1 MLSLFR
7 SFAKSP
13 LAIAL
18 LLLLCLGLILTGG
31 NSIFTGSG
39 TAVVV
44 AGQQKVS
51 VRELTVAYD
60 RAIQRQQ
67 AEQPGFTAQ
76 DAREMGLGE
85 QVLQQLAVEA
95 ALEAKAD
102 DLGIVIS
109 GNTLAREAAREE
121 AFRNPVTDQYDYD
134 TMISTLQRAGMTE
147 QQYRDSMEGE
157 LRRQQL
163 LISLASSLELP
174 DSLARNRYDLTQE
187 QRRISALVLD
197 ATAADEIPD
206 PTDEELETFIAAN
219 ATLPDPRTGLPVF
232 TAPDMRAFTLVRFQL
247 DDFIRDIE
255 IDEQTLI
262 DTYDYQVE
270 TGSIGTPALRSF
282 VQLTASDEAGAQAV
296 ADRLAAGETAAAIAA
311 ELGLGEPVEL
321 EEVQAYE
328 VPDTDV
334 AEAVFAMGEG
344 DAAAI
349 QGRFGWNAVFVSS
362 AVDATVPS
370 YEEQREDILTELA
383 RADALNALYDQIAAF
398 EESRASG
405 ATLEQAAAASGSP
418 LEIFQPL
425 DQYGRDTSLE
435 IDFER
440 YATLGQ
446 EILPGVFEAPEGYAT
461 DLTQFNETDFYT
473 VRVDE
478 IVPSHL
484 RDLED
489 VRIVAEARWRE
500 SQLDTQLATRA
511 EEALEQLRSGES
523 LDIVALTTGGRA
535 ESTTARRTD
544 TAENFSR
551 SVIARAFSMNPGDW
565 ESVQAA
571 SGRHVILTVDEII
584 TADTA
589 ALSGSELSELEAL
602 ISQEA
607 TNDVFQALQMAL
619 EAEYAL
625 NDGAIDRA
633 LVAQALGET
642 TPTGQ

>member
-1 MLSLFR
+1 M
-7 SFAKSP
+7 
-13 LAIAL
+13 
-18 LLLLCLGLILTGG
+18 
-31 NSIFTGSG
+31 
-39 TAVVV
+39 
-44 AGQQKVS
+44 
-51 VRELTVAYD
+51 
-60 RAIQRQQ
+60 
-67 AEQPGFTAQ
+67 
-76 DAREMGLGE
+76 
-85 QVLQQLAVEA
+85 
-95 ALEAKAD
+95 
-102 DLGIVIS
+102 
-109 GNTLAREAAREE
+109 
-121 AFRNPVTDQYDYD
+121 
-134 TMISTLQRAGMTE
+134 
-147 QQYRDSMEGE
+147 
-157 LRRQQL
+157 
-163 LISLASSLELP
+163 
-174 DSLARNRYDLTQE
+174 
-187 QRRISALVLD
+187 
-197 ATAADEIPD
+197 
-206 PTDEELETFIAAN
+206 
-219 ATLPDPRTGLPVF
+219 
-232 TAPDMRAFTLVRFQL
+232 
-247 DDFIRDIE
+247 
-255 IDEQTLI
+255 
-262 DTYDYQVE
+262 
-270 TGSIGTPALRSF
+270 
-282 VQLTASDEAGAQAV
+282 
-296 ADRLAAGETAAAIAA
+296 
-311 ELGLGEPVEL
+311 
-321 EEVQAYE
+321 
-328 VPDTDV
+328 
-334 AEAVFAMGEG
+334 
-344 DAAAI
+344 
-349 QGRFGWNAVFVSS
+349 
-362 AVDATVPS
+362 
-370 YEEQREDILTELA
+370 
-383 RADALNALYDQIAAF
+383 
-398 EESRASG
+398 
-405 ATLEQAAAASGSP
+405 
-418 LEIFQPL
+418 
-425 DQYGRDTSLE
+425 
-435 IDFER
+435 
-440 YATLGQ
+440 
-446 EILPGVFEAPEGYAT
+446 FEAPEGYAT

>member
-1 MLSLFR
+1 M
-7 SFAKSP
+7 
-13 LAIAL
+13 
-18 LLLLCLGLILTGG
+18 
-31 NSIFTGSG
+31 
-39 TAVVV
+39 
-44 AGQQKVS
+44 
-51 VRELTVAYD
+51 
-60 RAIQRQQ
+60 
-67 AEQPGFTAQ
+67 
-76 DAREMGLGE
+76 
-85 QVLQQLAVEA
+85 
-95 ALEAKAD
+95 
-102 DLGIVIS
+102 
-109 GNTLAREAAREE
+109 
-121 AFRNPVTDQYDYD
+121 
-134 TMISTLQRAGMTE
+134 
-147 QQYRDSMEGE
+147 
-157 LRRQQL
+157 
-163 LISLASSLELP
+163 
-174 DSLARNRYDLTQE
+174 
-187 QRRISALVLD
+187 
-197 ATAADEIPD
+197 
-206 PTDEELETFIAAN
+206 
-219 ATLPDPRTGLPVF
+219 
-232 TAPDMRAFTLVRFQL
+232 
-247 DDFIRDIE
+247 
-255 IDEQTLI
+255 
-262 DTYDYQVE
+262 
-270 TGSIGTPALRSF
+270 
-282 VQLTASDEAGAQAV
+282 

-344 DAAAI
+344 AAAAI

-425 DQYGRDTSLE
+425 DQYGRDASLE